1 MKDIRLPEGFD
12 SWTQLAKNVMSQ
24 DEINFNDNKQVFY
37 RVVSLSPFLADS
49 KPDDMPNHER
59 FECDVL
65 TLKLRAFDEL
75 KDIIPDAEE
84 LQQAMH
90 EIFYAMHQGG
100 NTHSL
105 QESKAI
111 KLLDSILKLVGGERY
126 MR

>member
-24 DEINFNDNKQVFY
+24 DEINMNDNKAKFYQV
-37 RVVSLSPFLADS
+37 VTLSPFLADS

-84 LQQAMH
+84 LQQAKH

-100 NTHSL
+100 NPHSL
-105 QESKAI
+105 QENKAI